1 MGSGASRPTLYNR
14 VARAIPPVTVHALT
28 ADSEWAGKGVKVFA
42 SEKDR
47 EQFICKLLF
56 WAAGLLSQ
64 HTL

>member
-1 MGSGASRPTLYNR
+1 MGSGASRPNLYTR

-56 WAAGLLSQ
+56 
-64 HTL
+64 